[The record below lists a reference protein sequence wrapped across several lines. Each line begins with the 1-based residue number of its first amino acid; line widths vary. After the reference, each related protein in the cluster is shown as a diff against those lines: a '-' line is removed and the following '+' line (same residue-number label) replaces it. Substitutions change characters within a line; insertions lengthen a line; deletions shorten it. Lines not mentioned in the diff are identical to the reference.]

1 MSLEDVGRWD
11 IEVRA
16 QIQGTEHAGRGV
28 LEVFD
33 DMGTPALGSLAPGG
47 DTPTMRDAHS
57 LMHHISSDPEP
68 LTAFYTWS
76 LDDALAQQQPTVFV
90 LDSYAF
96 RPNAAC
102 GGALGILHEV
112 FIDYPALSIIHAEP
126 WHMAMGTD
134 GHMLELDP
142 PGGPAVLTDYAEAW
156 GIEEPPWVFVID
168 RDGRLHAK
176 FTGVI
181 GSDELRAAISSI
193 TTWRPVGTDTVAG

>member
-1 MSLEDVGRWD
+1 
-11 IEVRA
+11 
-16 QIQGTEHAGRGV
+16 
-28 LEVFD
+28 
-33 DMGTPALGSLAPGG
+33 
-47 DTPTMRDAHS
+47 
-57 LMHHISSDPEP
+57 MHHISSDPEP
-68 LTAFYTWS
+68 LTAFYTWT
-76 LDDALAQQQPTVFV
+76 LDDALTQSQPTVFV

-112 FIDYPALSIIHAEP
+112 FIDYPGLTVIHAEP
-126 WHMAMGTD
+126 WHMAMGRD

-168 RDGRLHAK
+168 RDGRLQAK

-181 GSDELRAAISSI
+181 GSDELRAAITSI
-193 TTWRPVGTDTVAG
+193 TPWRPVGGGATG